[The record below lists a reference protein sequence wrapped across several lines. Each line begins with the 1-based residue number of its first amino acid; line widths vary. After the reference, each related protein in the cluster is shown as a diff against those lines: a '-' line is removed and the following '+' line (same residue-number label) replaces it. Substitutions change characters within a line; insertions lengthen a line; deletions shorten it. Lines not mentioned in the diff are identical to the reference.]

1 MTYSV
6 SPHQK
11 NFWWWFIITER
22 KFLASYY
29 KVIHDF
35 IHFLLLLQRADTT
48 CNVLSLVWRNID
60 GFKRSTEHRR
70 PISMRTLFFRG
81 RTSVLLWNNSAGTP
95 DSPAGVTDGRLTQ
108 FPWIYR
114 LSFLLKFS
122 EYSRVLLKLG
132 CRKKAH
138 QKNVILFFFFKSRIV
153 NMPRIWTHPRAWITG
168 ECAVGNV
175 GRHFPINEKPSG
187 EFISIVTVL
196 YM

>member
-1 MTYSV
+1 MGFVCIIVFAYYS
-6 SPHQK
+6 SHATCASSAWHIRYPPTK
-11 NFWWWFIITER
+11 KTFDDGSLSR
-22 KFLASYY
+22 KGNSGFALQSYTRFHPFSSFVAEGRY
-29 KVIHDF
+29 Y
-35 IHFLLLLQRADTT
+35 T

-70 PISMRTLFFRG
+70 PISMRALFFEG

-122 EYSRVLLKLG
+122 EDSRMLLKLG

-138 QKNVILFFFFKSRIV
+138 QKILFFFFFLSL
-153 NMPRIWTHPRAWITG
+153 
-168 ECAVGNV
+168 E
-175 GRHFPINEKPSG
+175 
-187 EFISIVTVL
+187 
-196 YM
+196 